1 MYTLTVK
8 VPFIDA
14 KELARISALVPQ
26 LELITKLPLIKTVDE
41 AVTFALR
48 KVSDQRM
55 LDKQEYVRN
64 TLEVNL
70 NDDQTTWEVKFSIWG
85 D

>member
-26 LELITKLPLIKTVDE
+26 LEFIIKLPLIKTVDE

-55 LDKQEYVRN
+55 LYKQEYVVK

-70 NDDQTTWEVKFSIWG
+70 NDEQTTWEVTFSISG

>member
-14 KELARISALVPQ
+14 KELARITTLVPQ
-26 LELITKLPLIKTVDE
+26 LELITKVPLISTVSE
-41 AVTFALR
+41 AIAFALH
-48 KVSDQRM
+48 KVSENHM
-55 LDKQEYVRN
+55 LNKQEYVRD
-64 TLEVNL
+64 TTEVNL
-70 NDDQTTWEVKFSIWG
+70 NDDQTAWEVKFAIWG

>member
-8 VPFIDA
+8 VPFIDT

-26 LELITKLPLIKTVDE
+26 LELIVKLHPISTVDE